1 MRTESIFPTPSA
13 LTEVDRLQPLMHFE
27 RGNIALYTFRGG
39 EAPHLMLEVG
49 RLREQAFRRSGG
61 GTGRE
66 VDIDAD
72 DVATDG
78 YRQLIAWDVGR
89 RRIVGGYRYIV
100 GRECAARHISSSH
113 YFHLSPRFRRDY
125 LPHAIELGRSF
136 TVRGGT
142 TGTAAS
148 ASAGDTAA
156 TSVGAAANEGAGHN
170 ATSLFAME
178 SLWRALGHI
187 VHREGISYLF
197 GKVTIYPHYD
207 AAARRLLLQFL
218 EKFHPAREPLMWPME
233 DERYAITENDS
244 AATGD
249 TSADDI
255 GLVSADCMR
264 LTTAANPFTLD
275 DYGANYA
282 LLEELLRQRGERLP
296 PMLHAY
302 MRLTREVEYF
312 GAVRNPDFGH
322 ATEAAIL
329 LRTDSITPNHRR
341 RYIF

>member
-61 GTGRE
+61 GTGRK

-78 YRQLIAWDVGR
+78 YRQLIAWDVRR

-100 GRECAARHISSSH
+100 GRECEARHISSSH
-113 YFHLSPRFRRDY
+113 YFHLSPRFLRDY

-142 TGTAAS
+142 TAGAATTVGATAS
-148 ASAGDTAA
+148 ADK
-156 TSVGAAANEGAGHN
+156 GAGCN

-187 VHREGISYLF
+187 VHREGTKYLF

-207 AAARRLLLQFL
+207 VAARRLLLQFL
-218 EKFHPAREPLMWPME
+218 EKFHPAREPLMWPMR

-249 TSADDI
+249 TSADDV
-255 GLVSADCMR
+255 GLFSTDCVR
-264 LTTAANPFTLD
+264 LATAIDPFTLD

-282 LLEELLRQRGERLP
+282 LLEELLRQRGEHLP